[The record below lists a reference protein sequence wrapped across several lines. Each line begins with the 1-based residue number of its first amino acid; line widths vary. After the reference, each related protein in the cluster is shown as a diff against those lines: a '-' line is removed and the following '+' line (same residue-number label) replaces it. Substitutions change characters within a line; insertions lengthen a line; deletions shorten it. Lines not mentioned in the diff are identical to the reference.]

1 METAIKLPTQ
11 EFLLE
16 CFIYNKVTGSLV
28 WKARPLHHFKN
39 THGMNTFNS
48 THLAYVDAA
57 KAAHGNFFRSNA

>member
-16 CFIYNKVTGSLV
+16 RF
-28 WKARPLHHFKN
+28 
-39 THGMNTFNS
+39 S
-48 THLAYVDAA
+48 TPEQAHLAYVDAA